1 MATFNHRKNAPE
13 TESDTSGSS
22 GKRGTGAMMTA
33 GPQDRGASGQC
44 AQHGWSKGIGKHVNP
59 HGAKKSSEANKKNFK
74 ILIYSTMLGQV
85 NAEVTSTFLFS
96 EATIQ
101 ANLRLKFPQKQATWH
116 NVTQKL
122 KSWRQTRAS
131 SKMPYMFQL
140 ALMFDL

>member
-1 MATFNHRKNAPE
+1 
-13 TESDTSGSS
+13 
-22 GKRGTGAMMTA
+22 
-33 GPQDRGASGQC
+33 
-44 AQHGWSKGIGKHVNP
+44 
-59 HGAKKSSEANKKNFK
+59 
-74 ILIYSTMLGQV
+74 MLGQV

-96 EATIQ
+96 AATIQ